1 MSNMVERSNC
11 RDKKSQF
18 AWIRGKIKDI
28 ILILILAFA
37 LLFAVWKIFG
47 NEESKSGEVGAF
59 ATENERKIARILEE
73 IDGVG
78 KAEVIVYEGE
88 NGVESVVVVCEG
100 AKDFCVIMD
109 IREAVAAALGTQE
122 NAVKIYQKKD

>member
-1 MSNMVERSNC
+1 MVERSNC